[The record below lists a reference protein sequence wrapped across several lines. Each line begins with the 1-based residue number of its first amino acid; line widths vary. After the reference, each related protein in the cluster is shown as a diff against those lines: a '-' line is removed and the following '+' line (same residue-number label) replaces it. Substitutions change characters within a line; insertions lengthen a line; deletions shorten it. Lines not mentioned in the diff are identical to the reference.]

1 MPQLI
6 IKGVSA
12 QQTQQLAPKM
22 IEVVS
27 RLVECPEDWVTVE
40 LCESKFFD
48 KNGPTEQYPIIQI
61 WWYQRPLPVQNQV
74 ARELSEL
81 FLKEGFPLVQVSFH
95 LFAESD
101 YYEFEYRQQKE
112 QEVFLLLFITL
123 FSTMYPGK
131 YGWPAAQINS
141 PPLFNQP
148 STIFYSR
155 SSSKVSTKNASSL
168 LRSFSKISSCAAAFS
183 ASVLFST
190 KYRCVLQSWERESS
204 GQPGCRSL
212 AGESTI

>member
-61 WWYQRPLPVQNQV
+61 W
-74 ARELSEL
+74 
-81 FLKEGFPLVQVSFH
+81 
-95 LFAESD
+95 
-101 YYEFEYRQQKE
+101 
-112 QEVFLLLFITL
+112 
-123 FSTMYPGK
+123 
-131 YGWPAAQINS
+131 
-141 PPLFNQP
+141 
-148 STIFYSR
+148 
-155 SSSKVSTKNASSL
+155 
-168 LRSFSKISSCAAAFS
+168 
-183 ASVLFST
+183 
-190 KYRCVLQSWERESS
+190 
-204 GQPGCRSL
+204 
-212 AGESTI
+212 